1 VVSKS
6 TRWDIRFE
14 SHLYQNSNKIRT
26 HSYKEEE
33 EEEEEEEEK
42 LIISS
47 QWGTNIQGA
56 CH

>member
-1 VVSKS
+1 MVSKS

-26 HSYKEEE
+26 HSYEEE
-33 EEEEEEEEK
+33 EEEEE

-47 QWGTNIQGA
+47 QWGTNVQGA

>member
-1 VVSKS
+1 M
-6 TRWDIRFE
+6 RWDIRFE

-26 HSYKEEE
+26 HSCK
-33 EEEEEEEEK
+33 EEEEEEEK